1 MFFNPSINLRS
12 IGASRGRTNSA
23 SHRRHDTHGRMSFFC
38 FSWWC
43 SPAPQEIDSPSRR
56 PLLKIR
62 WTNGG
67 CNACAKRASGSSPC
81 DAKHAAGGGTSSSA
95 TGSRADDASSFRLN
109 GGRYKLNGHL
119 GRGAHCI
126 VWRCQLS
133 SALTPTE
140 ERPQSVALKVHIGGT
155 DRGRQARR
163 EADAL
168 AALAHSGGLF
178 PRLIGMVSFDGRQLG
193 LGSGLGLG
201 SNPSPSPNP
210 SPNPNPNPDPNQVSF
225 NGRQCLALP
234 LHGPDLYVLQKA
246 RPNPKP

>member
-1 MFFNPSINLRS
+1 MVRPSGSLLTSRSSEFNPSKLPRRV
-12 IGASRGRTNSA
+12 GVARPHPNSA

-56 PLLKIR
+56 PLLKVR

-67 CNACAKRASGSSPC
+67 CNACAKRAGGSSPR

-95 TGSRADDASSFRLN
+95 NGSRADDASSFRLN

-155 DRGRQARR
+155 DGGRQARR

-178 PRLIGMVSFDGRQLG
+178 PRLIGMVSFNGRQLG
-193 LGSGLGLG
+193 LGLGLGLG
-201 SNPSPSPNP
+201 SNA
-210 SPNPNPNPDPNQVSF
+210 
-225 NGRQCLALP
+225 LAL
-234 LHGPDLYVLQKA
+234 A
-246 RPNPKP
+246 RTLTLALTLTR

>member
-1 MFFNPSINLRS
+1 MN
-12 IGASRGRTNSA
+12 
-23 SHRRHDTHGRMSFFC
+23 FFC
-38 FSWWC
+38 FSWC
-43 SPAPQEIDSPSRR
+43 SPAPHEIDSPSRR

-67 CNACAKRASGSSPC
+67 CNACAKRVSGSSPC

-95 TGSRADDASSFRLN
+95 TGSRADDASFRLN
-109 GGRYKLNGHL
+109 GGRYKLNGSL

-133 SALTPTE
+133 SALVPTE

-155 DRGRQARR
+155 DGGRQARR

-178 PRLIGMVSFDGRQLG
+178 PRLIGMVSF
-193 LGSGLGLG
+193 
-201 SNPSPSPNP
+201 
-210 SPNPNPNPDPNQVSF
+210 
-225 NGRQCLALP
+225 NGRQ
-234 LHGPDLYVLQKA
+234 
-246 RPNPKP
+246 